1 MKVKITAD
9 SACDMPKYLVEKHN
23 ISIIPFS
30 IIMGDEE
37 YKDGVTVSVEELIN
51 YAKNNKELPKTSA
64 INQAEYEDFFKQFL
78 DGETEVVHFSLSSG
92 CSVAC
97 NNATNAA
104 NEVGNT
110 YVIDG
115 KSLSTG
121 TSLLILKACEMAEDG
136 KSAKEIYDAMQTL
149 VEKVQASFVVEKLDF
164 LRKGGRCSMLA
175 ALGANLLKI
184 KPTLILKN
192 GKIVSD
198 KKFLGKQEDVIS
210 KYVAYILD
218 KFPNPDLSR
227 VFITH
232 SPCPENYANIAR
244 EALKNVGF
252 KEVIE
257 ADAGATICTHCG
269 PGTLGILYL
278 CE

>member
-9 SACDMPKYLVEKHN
+9 SACDMPKDLIEKNN

-30 IIMGDEE
+30 IIMGDNE
-37 YKDGVTVSVEELIN
+37 YKDGISVTPEELIA

-64 INQAEYEDFFKQFL
+64 INQMEYEEFFNEFL
-78 DGETEVVHFSLSSG
+78 DGDTQIVHFSLSSG
-92 CSVAC
+92 ISVTF
-97 NNATNAA
+97 TNAQNA
-104 NEVGNT
+104 AKEVGNT
-110 YVIDG
+110 FVVDG

-121 TSLLILKACEMAEDG
+121 TSLLILKACEMAKEG
-136 KSAKEIYDAMQTL
+136 KSAEEIYSAMLKL
-149 VEKVQASFVVEKLDF
+149 VEKVQASFVVEKVDF

-198 KKFLGKQEDVIS
+198 KKFIGKQEEVIK
-210 KYVAYILD
+210 KYVAYILE
-218 KFPNPDLSR
+218 KFPNPDLTR
-227 VFITH
+227 VFVTH
-232 SPCPENYANIAR
+232 SPSPASYAEIAKD
-244 EALKNVGF
+244 ALKDVGF

-257 ADAGATICTHCG
+257 ANAGATISTHCG
-269 PGTLGILYL
+269 EGTLGILYL
-278 CE
+278 YN

>member
-37 YKDGVTVSVEELIN
+37 YKDGVSVTPEQLID

-64 INQAEYEDFFKQFL
+64 INQMEYDEFFKQFL
-78 DGETEVVHFSLSSG
+78 DGDTEIVHFSLSSG
-92 CSVAC
+92 ISVTC
-97 NNATNAA
+97 TNAQNA
-104 NEVGNT
+104 AKEVGNT
-110 YVIDG
+110 YVVDG
-115 KSLSTG
+115 KSLSSG
-121 TSLLILKACEMAEDG
+121 TALLILKACEMAEDG
-136 KSAKEIYDAMQTL
+136 KSAKEIYDAMQAL
-149 VEKVQASFVVEKLDF
+149 VEKVQASFVVEKVDF

-192 GKIVSD
+192 GKIISD
-198 KKFLGKQEDVIS
+198 KKFIGKQEEVIK
-210 KYVAYILD
+210 KYVAYILE

-227 VFITH
+227 VFVTH
-232 SPCPENYANIAR
+232 SPCPNSYAEIAK
-244 EALKNVGF
+244 EALKDVGF

-257 ADAGATICTHCG
+257 AEAGATICTHCG
-269 PGTLGILYL
+269 AGTLGILYL
-278 CE
+278 CK